1 MKVYTELQTMAITY
15 KEICEGQR
23 PWNPLGNF
31 MNDFFGNFPDR
42 REELVKDPM
51 EEPKD
56 ATPEMHKWA
65 VFCAA
70 SVEYLCEQYNLSC
83 PDWVN
88 NPTYI
93 LAEPWYDSPGAEKPT
108 VRERLKQKTP
118 SAWTKRN
125 IYCGN
130 RVFWN
135 KYELPTKKKVLA

>member
-1 MKVYTELQTMAITY
+1 MKTSIELQTIAVSY

-42 REELVKDPM
+42 RDELVKDPI

-56 ATPEMHKWA
+56 ATYDMHKWA

-70 SVEYLCEQYNLSC
+70 SVEYLCEQYSLAC

-88 NPTYI
+88 NPAYT
-93 LAEPWYDSPGAEKPT
+93 LPEPWYDSPGSEKPQ
-108 VRERLKQKTP
+108 VRERLRQKTP
-118 SAWTKRN
+118 LAWTKRN

-135 KYELPTKKKVLA
+135 KYELPIKHSTA

>member
-1 MKVYTELQTMAITY
+1 MKTCTELQTMAVSY

-42 REELVKDPM
+42 RDELINDPI

-56 ATPEMHKWA
+56 ATLDMHKWA

-70 SVEYLCEQYNLSC
+70 SVEYLCEQYNLPC
-83 PDWVN
+83 PAWVTN
-88 NPTYI
+88 SAYV
-93 LAEPWYDSPGAEKPT
+93 LDEPWYDSPGADKPL
-108 VRERLKQKTP
+108 VRERLRQKTP
-118 SAWTKRN
+118 SAWAKRN

-130 RVFWN
+130 RVFLN
-135 KYELPTKKKVLA
+135 KYESSTKKKVLA

>member
-1 MKVYTELQTMAITY
+1 MKASIELQTIAQSY

-42 REELVKDPM
+42 REELIQDPI
-51 EEPKD
+51 EEPEN
-56 ATPEMHKWA
+56 ATYEMHKWA

-70 SVEYLCEQYNLSC
+70 SVEYLCEQYGLQC

-88 NPTYI
+88 NPTYT
-93 LAEPWYDSPGAEKPT
+93 LLEPWYDSPGADKPQ
-108 VRERLKQKTP
+108 VRERLQQKTP
-118 SAWTKRN
+118 LAWTKRN

-135 KYELPTKKKVLA
+135 KYELRSEQSKTA

>member
-1 MKVYTELQTMAITY
+1 MKTYIELQTMAMSY

-42 REELVKDPM
+42 REELVKDPI

-56 ATPEMHKWA
+56 ATPDMNKWA

-70 SVEYLCEQYNLSC
+70 SVEYLCDRYNIPC
-83 PDWVN
+83 PEWVN
-88 NPTYI
+88 EPTYT
-93 LAEPWYDSPGAEKPT
+93 LAEPWYDSPGAEKPQ
-108 VRERLKQKTP
+108 VRERLERKTP
-118 SAWTKRN
+118 FAWTKRN
-125 IYCGN
+125 IYCGD

-135 KYELPTKKKVLA
+135 KYELPTKKKALI